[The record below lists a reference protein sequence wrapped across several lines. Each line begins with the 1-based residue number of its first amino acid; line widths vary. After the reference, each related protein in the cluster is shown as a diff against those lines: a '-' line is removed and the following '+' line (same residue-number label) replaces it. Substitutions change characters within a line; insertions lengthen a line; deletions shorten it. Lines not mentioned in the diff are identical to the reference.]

1 MNQFLTYLLSGVA
14 LGSSFALI
22 GSGFVVVHR
31 VTRVVNFT
39 QGTLAVFG
47 GLISYS
53 LAGRLLPAGIG
64 EIVTV
69 LACAVIGLVFG
80 VIAIGRRGTPPL
92 ISLLVTLGLSIF
104 SAAVMILF
112 WGQDPVSPPGLTGSV
127 ELLGVRLDAQ
137 RILVVG
143 VALVAFIALGFF
155 FDRTDIGRG
164 LTASASNPRA
174 ARLVGIDV
182 RTMGLVAFAIAGA
195 LGGLA
200 GVLIAPSTALS
211 FYSDLPFAL
220 SGFAAAVFG
229 GLVSP
234 WRTFFG
240 ALLLGVTGQFVA
252 GYLNGS
258 FQTQIAL
265 LMMLVV
271 MIVRHRSLA
280 VEEAK

>member
-1 MNQFLTYLLSGVA
+1 
-14 LGSSFALI
+14 
-22 GSGFVVVHR
+22 
-31 VTRVVNFT
+31 
-39 QGTLAVFG
+39 
-47 GLISYS
+47 
-53 LAGRLLPAGIG
+53 
-64 EIVTV
+64 
-69 LACAVIGLVFG
+69 
-80 VIAIGRRGTPPL
+80 
-92 ISLLVTLGLSIF
+92 
-104 SAAVMILF
+104 
-112 WGQDPVSPPGLTGSV
+112 
-127 ELLGVRLDAQ
+127 
-137 RILVVG
+137 VG

-258 FQTQIAL
+258 YQTQIAL

-271 MIVRHRSLA
+271 MIVRHRSLV